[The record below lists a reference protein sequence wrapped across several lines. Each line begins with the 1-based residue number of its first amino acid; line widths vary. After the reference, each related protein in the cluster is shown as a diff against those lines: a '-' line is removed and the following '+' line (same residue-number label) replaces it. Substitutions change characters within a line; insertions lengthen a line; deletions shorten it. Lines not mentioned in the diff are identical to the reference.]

1 MGIEFREGSLMIAPK
16 TTAIVK
22 KGQVY
27 NLSVGLSGL
36 TNKEGS
42 DKESKV
48 YALYVGDTVLV
59 NEVSILHILNKLN
72 SKFKLLIYIY
82 INTYEN
88 LDINIII
95 SLFNQIKFKDNI
107 SVILY

>member
-1 MGIEFREGSLMIAPK
+1 MFSFFRFVIGIEFREGSLMIAPK
-16 TTAIVK
+16 TNAIAK

-59 NEVSILHILNKLN
+59 NEVSILYILIVYMYVSGAN
-72 SKFKLLIYIY
+72 F
-82 INTYEN
+82 
-88 LDINIII
+88 
-95 SLFNQIKFKDNI
+95 
-107 SVILY
+107 